1 VSYAVAY
8 SLIVSLFPAAKEVAS
23 DGTADQALFPH
34 LYNKVPNEPRFH
46 EQMT

>member
-1 VSYAVAY
+1 MPVAY
-8 SLIVSLFPAAKEVAS
+8 SFIAFLFPAAKEVAS
-23 DGTADQALFPH
+23 DGTADQAQFPH